1 MGPASVCLIGSYTPK
16 LRREMCLGVISGVMV
31 VEIMGLVCYF
41 ACSELVLAEALM
53 SHPHV
58 VGMPFGAP
66 EESPH
71 GI

>member
-1 MGPASVCLIGSYTPK
+1 
-16 LRREMCLGVISGVMV
+16 MCLGVISCVTV

-58 VGMPFGAP
+58 VGMTFGAP
-66 EESPH
+66 EESLH